1 MNQPISPPFGK
12 QDIRVSKRRKRILY
26 IDDNEDSAEMMPL
39 LLGLAGYKV
48 TAVPSVQANVEIA
61 TGGDFDLILLE
72 NWLAERSGVEL
83 CKAIRAFDTDIPI
96 VFFTTDTREKDREK
110 ALAAGANAYLVKPHG
125 LSNIVKTI
133 TQLTDNHPAMA

>member
-72 NWLAERSGVEL
+72 NWLAEGQVLSCAKPFAPSIL
-83 CKAIRAFDTDIPI
+83 IFPSSSLQPT
-96 VFFTTDTREKDREK
+96 
-110 ALAAGANAYLVKPHG
+110 LVKRIGKRLWRLVPMPIWLNRTG
-125 LSNIVKTI
+125 YPILLK
-133 TQLTDNHPAMA
+133 P